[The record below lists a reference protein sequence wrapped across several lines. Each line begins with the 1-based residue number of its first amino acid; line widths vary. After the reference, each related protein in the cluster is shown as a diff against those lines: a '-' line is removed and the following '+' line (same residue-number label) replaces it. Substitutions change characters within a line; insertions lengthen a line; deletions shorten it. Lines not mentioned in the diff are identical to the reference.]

1 MKQFS
6 LLLCLF
12 FVFTSSMKA
21 AEGDVIKVVFDG
33 SSASVNIPAT
43 ASVISSVNGGYV
55 TLSSTTT
62 TEEYVYDISGSTTDG
77 SLTISGKYKLTLQ
90 LNGVSIESKKGAAI
104 DVECGKRIAVVLME
118 GTENTLVDY
127 ASGNQK
133 AAFYITGHPEF
144 SGNGTLNVTGNKKHA
159 ISAKEYLQLK
169 KTVGT
174 INILSAVGDG
184 IHCGEGK
191 VNSEHNYFQM
201 NGGTLNISNTG
212 SDCIDSDDYG
222 TVLIK
227 GGTLN
232 LTVSGDDADGIKADS
247 LLQIIDGDINIDVTG
262 KESSGIKS
270 NWLAYIPGGN
280 ITINAI
286 GDGSKGIKGKLQTAK
301 TVNNGGSVTFSDST
315 NVTIIASGKS
325 IIVETSDTKC
335 MGLSVDADLTHTGGS
350 VYILAKGGE
359 SYTYNV
365 KGTESV
371 TTGFV
376 AEYEGHTSVPTLPAA
391 QTEEVETIYSVSGAR
406 QNGLHP
412 GINIVRRA
420 DGTILK
426 QFVR

>member
-1 MKQFS
+1 MKQVS
-6 LLLCLF
+6 LLLCLCL
-12 FVFTSSMKA
+12 VFETSAKA

-43 ASVISSVNGGYV
+43 ASVTSSVTGGYV
-55 TLSSTTT
+55 TLKSTTT

-77 SLTISGKYKLTLQ
+77 SLTISGSYKLTLQ

-104 DVECGKRIAVVLME
+104 DVECSKRIAVKLMD
-118 GTENTLVDY
+118 GTVNTLVDY
-127 ASGNQK
+127 ASGTQK
-133 AAFYITGHPEF
+133 AAFYTTGHPEF
-144 SGNGTLNVTGNKKHA
+144 AGSGTLNVTGNKKHA

-184 IHCGEGK
+184 IHCGEGEVK
-191 VNSEHNYFQM
+191 SDQNYFQM

-212 SDCIDSDDYG
+212 SDCIDSDDFG

-232 LTVSGDDADGIKADS
+232 LTVSGVDADGIKADS
-247 LLQIIDGDINIDVTG
+247 LLQIIDGEINIDVTG

-280 ITINAI
+280 IIINVT

-301 TVNNGGSVTFSDST
+301 TVNNGGSVIFSDST
-315 NVTIIASGKS
+315 NVKITASGKS
-325 IIVETSDTKC
+325 VIVDTDETKC

-376 AEYEGHTSVPTLPAA
+376 AEYEGSSSVATLPTA
-391 QTEEVETIYSVSGAR
+391 QAEDIETIYSVSGVR
-406 QNGLHP
+406 QNVLCP
-412 GINIVRRA
+412 GVNIIRRA
-420 DGTILK
+420 DGTIVK
-426 QFVR
+426 KYVK